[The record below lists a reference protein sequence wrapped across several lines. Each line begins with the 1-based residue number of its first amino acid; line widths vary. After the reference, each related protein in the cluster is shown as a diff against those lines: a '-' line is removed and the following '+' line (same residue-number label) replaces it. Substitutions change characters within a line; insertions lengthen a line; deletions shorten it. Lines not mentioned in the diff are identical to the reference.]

1 LYSTKALEKL
11 QDQNEDEKRG
21 IQIIQNALKV

>member
-11 QDQNEDEKRG
+11 QAQNEDEKRS